1 MASIDD
7 DDAARMLARELD
19 AYLGGDMTMGRV
31 GEIEGAL
38 SRAEVLSSRLSG
50 FEYLEFA
57 AAMFNPREG
66 APYLDHSDFERVAR
80 MVRDEI
86 RSEFG
91 A

>member
-7 DDAARMLARELD
+7 DDAAKTLARELD
-19 AYLGGDMTMGRV
+19 AYLDGDMTTGRV

-50 FEYLEFA
+50 FEDLEFA
-57 AAMFNPREG
+57 AAMFNPRG
-66 APYLDHSDFERVAR
+66 GSPYLDQSAFERVAR
-80 MVRDEI
+80 MVREEI